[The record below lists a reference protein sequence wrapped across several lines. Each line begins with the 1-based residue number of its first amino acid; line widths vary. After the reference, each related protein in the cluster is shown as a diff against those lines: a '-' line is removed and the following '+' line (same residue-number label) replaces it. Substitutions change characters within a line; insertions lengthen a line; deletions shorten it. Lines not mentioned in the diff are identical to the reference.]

1 MLLLIA
7 LLQRGGSAKSHPH
20 LAGLFTLKAP
30 RKRPFDNNRRAKLLI
45 LFKLTKHRR
54 AFSESRYCFLLT
66 KPLPDVFT
74 PYSFIGVSCVHT
86 IHADHVLRIVIAYL
100 AKIAKLPVDGLL
112 RRKKIAYLEI
122 LTLTGTLGHKINLA
136 VLQLTRRHFIP
147 TLTKMQKHHI
157 FKQFLY
163 VAQQIYSHKTVAQT
177 KIIEILV
184 GGCLG

>member
-1 MLLLIA
+1 M
-7 LLQRGGSAKSHPH
+7 
-20 LAGLFTLKAP
+20 
-30 RKRPFDNNRRAKLLI
+30 
-45 LFKLTKHRR
+45 
-54 AFSESRYCFLLT
+54 
-66 KPLPDVFT
+66 FT
-74 PYSFIGVSCVHT
+74 PYSLIGVSCVHA

-136 VLQLTRRHFIP
+136 VLQLTHRHFIP

-177 KIIEILV
+177 KIIEISRGLSWLISLLFSKNYCPAKDYNALLLV
-184 GGCLG
+184 MNKPLCLIITTVS